1 MSGAAV
7 VIIIGGGQQQN
18 RVSEADETQ
27 ETTIKVKL
35 DPGDGSV
42 SDQLRAAAALLD
54 GD

>member
-7 VIIIGGGQQQN
+7 VIIIGGGQQQ

-35 DPGDGSV
+35 DPGGGSV